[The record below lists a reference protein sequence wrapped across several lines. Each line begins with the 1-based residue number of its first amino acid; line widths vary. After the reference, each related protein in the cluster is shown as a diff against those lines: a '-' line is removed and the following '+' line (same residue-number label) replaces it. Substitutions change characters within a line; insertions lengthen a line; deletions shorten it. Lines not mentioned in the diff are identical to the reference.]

1 MNVVPV
7 VFFAE
12 LLGAQM
18 TAGTTARKVARSDG
32 FKGLAKLGFAARGT
46 IYLLIGWFA
55 VLLALGKTRRRRTS
69 GARCRRSPGTT
80 AASCC
85 SG

>member
-1 MNVVPV
+1 
-7 VFFAE
+7 
-12 LLGAQM
+12 M
-18 TAGTTARKVARSDG
+18 TEGTTARKVARGDG

-55 VLLALGKTRRRRTS
+55 VLLALARARRRPIS
-69 GARCRRSPGTT
+69 AVPCRRWSGTP
-80 AASCC
+80 AAFCC

>member
-1 MNVVPV
+1 
-7 VFFAE
+7 
-12 LLGAQM
+12 M

-55 VLLALGKTRRRRTS
+55 VLLAAG
-69 GARCRRSPGTT
+69 
-80 AASCC
+80 
-85 SG
+85 